1 MIQFGFHVGGRA
13 LRCQAAE
20 ERVKLVL
27 RARQA
32 SFGVPKLTV
41 RGFDADVH
49 IRVLRRCAW
58 GFVPLAAYSR
68 KI

>member
-1 MIQFGFHVGGRA
+1 MIPFGFHVGGRA
-13 LRCQAAE
+13 LRWQAAKE
-20 ERVKLVL
+20 HVKLTL
-27 RARQA
+27 RARQT
-32 SFGVPKLTV
+32 SFGVPELIV
-41 RGFDADVH
+41 CGFDADVH